1 MKNQQGAALVIV
13 MALLSGAL
21 LIGISGMN
29 SALID
34 ERLAGNYRAVALAQM
49 NAERAASE
57 ADTHF
62 NDENDWKYKPNSAL
76 SSEDDWKATI
86 KSQRY
91 EELKENYP
99 EDMVKEGICDSSEDN
114 YSRCLYFPVV
124 VDGSVYYIVALGAV
138 EDEAGNTIAESEPIF
153 LRYDY
158 SPGDGLSPIN
168 DFLDKLKNSGNAIT
182 TFIDRYLET
191 SGNATAKGW
200 DDFITNVV
208 GEDGENPIFDSAD
221 VFLEFIDILKEDES
235 VNYFDYFP
243 SGKKLED
250 YSNSII
256 VVENDFTWNGNQG
269 DFTGVLILL
278 GDVFEY
284 NGGGNSKFRG
294 SLMHVP
300 YAKNSDNEVEF
311 VQPKISVKGGNGN
324 LEFDATVID
333 GLKNNDV
340 EGSGE
345 NFDIQ
350 NWEWE

>member
-1 MKNQQGAALVIV
+1 MRNKQQGAALVVV

-21 LIGISGMN
+21 MIGISGMN

-62 NDENDWKYKPNSAL
+62 NAESDWVGQPSSEL
-76 SSEDDWKATI
+76 SSDDDWKTTI
-86 KSQRY
+86 KSKSY

-99 EDMVKEGICDSSEDN
+99 KGMVKEEICDRSEDS

-124 VDGSVYYIVALGAV
+124 VDGSVFYIVAMGAV

-158 SPGDGLSPIN
+158 SSGGGSSLTD

-243 SGKKLED
+243 SGKQLAD

-256 VVENDFTWNGNQG
+256 VVENDFTWNGDQG

-333 GLKNNDV
+333 G
-340 EGSGE
+340 S
-345 NFDIQ
+345 
-350 NWEWE
+350 